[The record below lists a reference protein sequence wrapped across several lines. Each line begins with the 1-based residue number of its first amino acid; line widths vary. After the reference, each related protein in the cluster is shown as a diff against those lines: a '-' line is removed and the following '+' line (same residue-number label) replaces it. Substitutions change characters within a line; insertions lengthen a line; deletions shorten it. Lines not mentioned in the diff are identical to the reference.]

1 MIERRRFRR
10 IIFKESID
18 AEAEYNNEKINI
30 KITNIG
36 EKGFEFTCDRKLFS
50 LNNIIIIKILDKY
63 SNYDPFIS
71 KISWIKESEKKVTCG
86 TEFTKYSDNNL
97 ELLEKIFL
105 DNFKKIFAFKKVVYI
120 GDTNLEGNV
129 YFAKY
134 FDWQGM
140 AREELWRKSYPL
152 DFLKEKIVLITVEAH
167 ISYKHPLFLYDE
179 VLIFVNTSNVRK
191 TTFDLIFSYINK
203 NNGLIIAE
211 GKQTIGFSDFTG
223 KFLPVPEPVAKEAQL
238 FLIQQK

>member
-10 IIFKESID
+10 IIFKEPID
-18 AEAEYNNEKINI
+18 AEVEYNNEKINI

-36 EKGFEFTCDRKLFS
+36 EKGFEFICDKKS
-50 LNNIIIIKILDKY
+50 LSINNMIITKILDKY

-71 KISWIKESEKKVTCG
+71 KISWVRETEKKVTCG

-97 ELLEKIFL
+97 ELLEKIFV
-105 DNFKKIFAFKKVVYI
+105 DNGKKLFAFKKIVYI

-134 FDWQGM
+134 VDWQGM

-152 DFLKEKIVLITVEAH
+152 DFLKEKIILITVEAH
-167 ISYKHPLFLYDE
+167 ISYKYPLFLYDE
-179 VLIFVNTSNVRK
+179 VLIFVNTSNIKK
-191 TTFDLIFSYINK
+191 TTFDLVFSYVNK
-203 NNGLIIAE
+203 NNGKLIAE
-211 GKQTIGFSDFTG
+211 GTQTIGFSDFNG
-223 KFLPVPEPVAKEAQL
+223 KFLPVPDSVVKEAQL
-238 FLIQQK
+238 FLIK